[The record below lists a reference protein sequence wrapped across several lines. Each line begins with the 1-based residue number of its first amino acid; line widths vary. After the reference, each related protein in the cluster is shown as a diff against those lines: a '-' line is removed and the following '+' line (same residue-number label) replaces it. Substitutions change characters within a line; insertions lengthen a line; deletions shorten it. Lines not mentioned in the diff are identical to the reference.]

1 MHIGDSEAEAAFRVE
16 ANAWLSEHAA
26 GREPARRSNHA
37 SDLGAH
43 VEACR
48 NWQAVLAANGWAGIT
63 WPKEFGGRG
72 GTAIQSA
79 VFAEEQSKFDVA
91 TGSFAVAIGMAGPT
105 LMAHGSPDQQSR
117 FLGPMLRGEHV
128 WCQLFSEPDAG
139 SDLAA
144 LGTRADLD
152 GDYWVVTGQKVWT
165 SLGQF
170 ADYAILLARTNPDV
184 PKHHGITY
192 FLLDMRTPGIEVRPL
207 RQMTGVAHFNEV
219 FLNEVRIPAANVV
232 GDVGAGW
239 NVARTTLNSERAFI
253 GGGGNAWSVEELIVM
268 ATSRGLA
275 SDPTVRQDLMR
286 AEARAATLRFLG
298 YRLRTAMSQGT
309 MPGREA
315 LIMKLA
321 YARHWAATTDVAM
334 SILGADATVHSSDD
348 EWQHAFLS
356 QYAIRLGGG
365 TDEVQQNIIGEIGL
379 GLPREPS
386 VDRDLPWKDLA
397 RS

>member
-79 VFAEEQSKFDVA
+79 VFAA
-91 TGSFAVAIGMAGPT
+91 GSFAVAIGMAGPT